1 MLFQKSAV
9 YHGFL
14 LISIGIQVATHI
26 FHAVQDVP
34 CPSLAGTF
42 KYKVFYK
49 MCHTLLIGE
58 FVARTG
64 IDGETTI
71 SHVGHAWGM
80 NDTQSVGQD
89 KSIVWHK
96 FSSLN

>member
-1 MLFQKSAV
+1 
-9 YHGFL
+9 
-14 LISIGIQVATHI
+14 
-26 FHAVQDVP
+26 
-34 CPSLAGTF
+34 
-42 KYKVFYK
+42 

-64 IDGETTI
+64 IDGKTTI